1 MRDAPQPKSIEV
13 LAAEVRDQLAAQRS
27 YVETLE
33 AKAGAVLGF
42 AGLLIVLA
50 PGRGGIWIEM
60 SRLAGVVSAA
70 VALFAYLPRDYGF
83 VDLRAF
89 RAAYVTT
96 DPALLVLAL
105 VDTYLGVLAETVIV
119 IDHKSRRLKGSIAG
133 LAVAIIFA
141 FVDLAG

>member
-60 SRLAGVVSAA
+60 SRLAGVVSA
-70 VALFAYLPRDYGF
+70 RSRCSRTCRGI
-83 VDLRAF
+83 
-89 RAAYVTT
+89 
-96 DPALLVLAL
+96 
-105 VDTYLGVLAETVIV
+105 TVSWICARFG
-119 IDHKSRRLKGSIAG
+119 RRT
-133 LAVAIIFA
+133 
-141 FVDLAG
+141 

>member
-1 MRDAPQPKSIEV
+1 M
-13 LAAEVRDQLAAQRS
+13 
-27 YVETLE
+27 
-33 AKAGAVLGF
+33 
-42 AGLLIVLA
+42 
-50 PGRGGIWIEM
+50 
-60 SRLAGVVSAA
+60 
-70 VALFAYLPRDYGF
+70 
-83 VDLRAF
+83 
-89 RAAYVTT
+89 TT